1 MDYDE
6 PTAGHLRCFFGDG
19 QGWPINWLEDT
30 PNICWST
37 WWVQIWFYFTPNF
50 GELIQFD
57 EHVSQM
63 GGNHQLLTVYLPRKV
78 SGCLIALLGD
88 GFMDIVVY

>member
-1 MDYDE
+1 MRPPSAYPDAVDYDE

-19 QGWPINWLEDT
+19 QGWAINWLEDT

-37 WWVQIWFYFTPNF
+37 WWVQICFYVTPDI

-57 EHVSQM
+57 EHVSEM
-63 GGNHQLLTVYLPRKV
+63 GGNHQLLIYQEKFLDV
-78 SGCLIALLGD
+78 
-88 GFMDIVVY
+88 